1 MSTDSLTPVSTKLLA
16 VSWAGIFVVDLVS
29 ISLFTASAIIHKNP
43 HDWYLIAMPIGLAI
57 FAVAAALTS
66 WRWWR
71 VHQAQMR
78 ATSPFYA
85 APPPAVA
92 VR

>member
-1 MSTDSLTPVSTKLLA
+1 MPLTPRTQAIV
-16 VSWAGIFVVDLVS
+16 WAGIFVVDLVS
-29 ISLFTASAIIHKNP
+29 ISLFTASAIIHNNP
-43 HDWYLIAMPIGLAI
+43 RDWYLIAMPIGLAI
-57 FAVAAALTS
+57 CAVAAALTS

-71 VHQAQMR
+71 VHKAQMR
-78 ATSPFYA
+78 ATLPFYA